1 MSRFS
6 ALARYTSDE
15 LHGWSSRVSAQTE
28 GRYQHGTPQDINGR
42 NFVPKRDMTR
52 YDE

>member
-28 GRYQHGTPQDINGR
+28 GQNGTPQDTNGR